1 MENEDII
8 VNSIVSEINLSWNK
22 LQKIRYVYLK
32 LGQIIE
38 KNTDFFLNDK
48 LGIYGLSSQQMNEI
62 YTDDILLPRKNVKGD
77 YQYQVICKSAAFLLK
92 KIFDKIN
99 IYSEL
104 VYTTT
109 EDDINSN
116 IRHWFI
122 IVQDDEKK
130 QYFLTLAADLPY
142 IKNEFPTEHFA
153 NDLIFFSSKGEANYV
168 VRNDTSMLLR
178 EIVDKNTGKRSYEFD
193 HTVLSEEHLKQ
204 IDESIGYKQLY
215 QSKDL
220 ISSSGFLSLYYEYM
234 ESNSD
239 VYNIFKKTLKIGS
252 DMFKSGYS
260 IEEEDIDDFI
270 NTLDKYIFDKLGNK
284 EQIISIL
291 SKEIDNPVYNEESDL
306 YLFIINNKKN
316 LKKIKSFEIS
326 ELVTMLNQA
335 FELKRRLLE
344 LKKAKRELTVF
355 YNANKNSDNY
365 DSKKYYNLCESY
377 KNAVQ
382 NISIS
387 RISPI
392 LNRIAFYFIKDQI
405 NVNKNDD
412 YVSTEYIVNKFIVL
426 FPLVFDCNY
435 KNNQTVK
442 SNGFSIQNYSEQI
455 VIIKKLLSIVFSELT
470 ERNCNDIE
478 DYNANYSPLENRIQ
492 TFPLKDKETGEFC
505 IAFRFGKKIEENA
518 PEYIYIPSQNL
529 LRLRNPIV
537 DKTKYWI
544 CSRRFNNL
552 LQDVENME
560 EKLVSGNKMK

>member
-1 MENEDII
+1 M
-8 VNSIVSEINLSWNK
+8 
-22 LQKIRYVYLK
+22 
-32 LGQIIE
+32 
-38 KNTDFFLNDK
+38 
-48 LGIYGLSSQQMNEI
+48 
-62 YTDDILLPRKNVKGD
+62 
-77 YQYQVICKSAAFLLK
+77 
-92 KIFDKIN
+92 
-99 IYSEL
+99 
-104 VYTTT
+104 
-109 EDDINSN
+109 
-116 IRHWFI
+116 
-122 IVQDDEKK
+122 
-130 QYFLTLAADLPY
+130 
-142 IKNEFPTEHFA
+142 
-153 NDLIFFSSKGEANYV
+153 IFFSSKGEANYV

>member
-1 MENEDII
+1 MENIDTI
-8 VNSIVSEINLSWNK
+8 VNSIVNGVNSNWNK

-32 LGQIIE
+32 LGEIIE

-48 LGIYGLSSQQMNEI
+48 LGDYGLSSQQMNEI
-62 YTDDILLPRKNVKGD
+62 YTDDILPSRKNANGD

-104 VYTTT
+104 VYTTA

-153 NDLIFFSSKGEANYV
+153 NDLTFFSSKGESNYV
-168 VRNDTSMLLR
+168 VRDDTNMFLR
-178 EIVDKNTGKRSYEFD
+178 EIVDKNTGKRGYEFD
-193 HTVLSEEHLKQ
+193 HTILSEEYLKQ
-204 IDESIGYKQLY
+204 IDKSIGYERLY

-220 ISSSGFLSLYYEYM
+220 VSSSNFLSLFYEYM

-239 VYNIFKKTLKIGS
+239 IYNIFRKTLKIS
-252 DMFKSGYS
+252 SEQFKYGYS

-270 NTLDKYIFDKLGNK
+270 DTLDKYIFHKLGNK
-284 EQIISIL
+284 KQIIFNI
-291 SKEIDNPVYNEESDL
+291 SKEIDNPVYNEENDL

-316 LKKIKSFEIS
+316 LKKIKNSEIS
-326 ELVTMLNQA
+326 ELVTMLNQV
-335 FELKRRLLE
+335 FELKRRFLE
-344 LKKAKRELTVF
+344 LKKAKRELTDF
-355 YNANKNSDNY
+355 YNSNKNNDNY

-377 KNAVQ
+377 KSAIQ

-387 RISPI
+387 RINPI
-392 LNRIAFYFIKDQI
+392 LNRIAFYFVKDQI
-405 NVNKNDD
+405 NVKKNDD
-412 YVSTEYIVNKFIVL
+412 YVSTEYIINKFIVL
-426 FPLVFDCNY
+426 FPIVFDCNY

-442 SNGFSIQNYSEQI
+442 SNSFSIQNYSEQI
-455 VIIKKLLSIVFSELT
+455 VIIKKLLSIAFSELT
-470 ERNCNDIE
+470 ERNCNNIE
-478 DYNANYSPLENRIQ
+478 DYNTNSSPLENRIQ
-492 TFPLKDKETGEFC
+492 TFPLKDKKTGEYC
-505 IAFRFGKKIEENA
+505 IAFRFGKKVEENA
-518 PEYIYIPSQNL
+518 PEYIYIPSENL

-544 CSRRFNNL
+544 CSRRFNNS
-552 LQDVENME
+552 LQGVENME
-560 EKLVSGNKMK
+560 EKLTSGNKIK